1 MLLLALH
8 HRPGSLYRIIAVSA
22 CKQAEPE
29 CEVLDLVQDLLA
41 DSNPMV
47 VANAVAALADIRE
60 TSTRN
65 VFSLNTQSL
74 QKLLRA
80 LNECTE
86 WGQVGATGRILS
98 CMPECATTCMQRLWL
113 GLFNL
118 GPMFP
123 GTNVFAALSPSLWCN
138 RSSRRP
144 QHWQLCDPV
153 LITQAIREP

>member
-1 MLLLALH
+1 M
-8 HRPGSLYRIIAVSA
+8 
-22 CKQAEPE
+22 
-29 CEVLDLVQDLLA
+29 QDLLA

-98 CMPECATTCMQRLWL
+98 CMPECATTCMQRLRL
-113 GLFNL
+113 GLFNWAPCFL
-118 GPMFP
+118 APM
-123 GTNVFAALSPSLWCN
+123 SL
-138 RSSRRP
+138 
-144 QHWQLCDPV
+144 QLCPPRCGVIYQTGDRSTGSSEHSEAITCRAADKTCPV
-153 LITQAIREP
+153 CGTCRCPSGLLC